1 MSLHRLVAIVAL
13 SLFIP
18 TSSFHIQNEKPFR
31 RVPTSQMITKTPT
44 DLAFDT
50 LMRFDLKREL
60 LVAADEFK
68 DLQKDMFAAKA
79 IEKSEKKRRD
89 DERLGGLF
97 GASSL
102 AAIEVDLGDKGQQVI
117 DLAERLSEFNP
128 TSIPNYGWKGY
139 GNGSPSECLLDGTW
153 KLRFT
158 TGKDATFAE
167 SPIRGKATTSQV
179 VSASDGTL
187 INTVDF
193 EKGKVTGFQVLV
205 EGTATSNDEMNLF
218 FKQIIIRRKSRFP
231 QVFGKITI
239 LLPSFKFLSAIAK
252 FGSKGKS
259 QSKGAGFQIR
269 YIDNDMRM
277 HKTRDGIWFIQ
288 TRIQNGN

>member
-13 SLFIP
+13 SSFP
-18 TSSFHIQNEKPFR
+18 ASSFNIQNGKWYH
-31 RVPTSQMITKTPT
+31 RVPAAQMISKTPI

-50 LMRFDLKREL
+50 LMRFDLKRDL

-68 DLQKDMFAAKA
+68 ELQKDMFAAKA
-79 IEKSEKKRRD
+79 TEKSKKKRRQ

-102 AAIEVDLGDKGQQVI
+102 AAIEVDLGDKGLEVI

-128 TSIPNYGWKGY
+128 TEIPNYGWKGY
-139 GNGSPSECLLDGTW
+139 GNGSPSECPLDGIW

-179 VSASDGTL
+179 VNASDGTM

-193 EKGKVTGFQVLV
+193 EKGKVTGFQVVV

-231 QVFGKITI
+231 KAFGKITI

-252 FGSKGKS
+252 FGSRGRS

-288 TRIQNGN
+288 TRIQNEN